1 MTRKLAS
8 VACPQ
13 VVLDWIAWYPD
24 GELADEVRGEIEAHA
39 AECGACHQ
47 EIAEL
52 STDAIADAEPLGSDA
67 DRMFLRV
74 QHKIERSPRR
84 ALPAPRRR
92 LWTMRP
98 RFAVAA
104 GLAVALV
111 SGAAGV
117 LAANQLSSPLY
128 DTATTAGEIDSATG
142 AQLSVVF
149 RDDASMA
156 EVSNAL
162 LALGANVEHGPSPR
176 GVVQLRLA
184 AGADPR
190 VAAERLETGDLR
202 VAAFAQPIP

>member
-13 VVLDWIAWYPD
+13 VVMDWIAWYPD
-24 GELADEVRGEIEAHA
+24 GELADDVRGEIEAHA
-39 AECGACHQ
+39 AECAACRQ
-47 EIAEL
+47 EIADL
-52 STDAIADAEPLGSDA
+52 SADAVADAEPLGSDA
-67 DRMFLRV
+67 ERVFLRV
-74 QHKIERSPRR
+74 KDKIERSPRR
-84 ALPAPRRR
+84 AMPAPRRR
-92 LWTMRP
+92 LWTVRP

-117 LAANQLSSPLY
+117 LATQQLAHPIY
-128 DTATTAGEIDSATG
+128 GTATAGNASDAAAG

-156 EVSNAL
+156 EVSSAL

-190 VAAERLETGDLR
+190 VAAERLERGDLR

>member
-1 MTRKLAS
+1 MTRRLTS

-13 VVLDWIAWYPD
+13 IVLDWIAWYPD
-24 GELADEVRGEIEAHA
+24 GELADDVRGEIEAHA
-39 AECGACHQ
+39 AECAACRQ
-47 EIAEL
+47 EIADL
-52 STDAIADAEPLGSDA
+52 SADAVPEIEPLGPDA
-67 DRMFLRV
+67 ERVFLRV
-74 QHKIERSPRR
+74 QEEIERSPRR
-84 ALPAPRRR
+84 AAPAPRRR
-92 LWTMRP
+92 LWTVRP

-111 SGAAGV
+111 SGSAGV
-117 LAANQLSSPLY
+117 LAAHQLAQPIY
-128 DTATTAGEIDSATG
+128 GTATAPAADAPAG

-156 EVSNAL
+156 EVSSAL

-190 VAAERLETGDLR
+190 VAAERLESGDLR